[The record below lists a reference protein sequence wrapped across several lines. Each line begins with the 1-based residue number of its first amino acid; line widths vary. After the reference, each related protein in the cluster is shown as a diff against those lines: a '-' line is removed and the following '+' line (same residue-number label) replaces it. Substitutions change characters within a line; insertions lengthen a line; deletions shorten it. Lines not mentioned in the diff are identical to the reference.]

1 MQQAVQDVSQLLSS
15 DRTLHC
21 TCHTPDL
28 LISSA
33 VLSFRLPV
41 YRQHAPS
48 ILSNVSTTTCS
59 SICSVHIAV
68 STSAPPAPE
77 LSTRATAGSETL
89 ESDVSDTLARFR
101 STPQHAHKCT
111 TSIAP
116 QVRWS
121 ITNKSTVPER
131 AAKTISICTYNMC
144 YLYLPPLNHVLYK
157 IS

>member
-1 MQQAVQDVSQLLSS
+1 MQQAIQDVSQLLSS

-48 ILSNVSTTTCS
+48 ILSN
-59 SICSVHIAV
+59 
-68 STSAPPAPE
+68 
-77 LSTRATAGSETL
+77 TL

-121 ITNKSTVPER
+121 ITNKT
-131 AAKTISICTYNMC
+131 AKTISICTYNMC